1 MIKGGRYF
9 LIFQHNDMLNL
20 CLNMNESKPVYAYKY
35 NICVTKAVIAFL
47 TNTNNFASLLHYPT
61 LALVEMQTFLLMK
74 NWLSVFQNLL
84 KVHPHF

>member
-1 MIKGGRYF
+1 
-9 LIFQHNDMLNL
+9 
-20 CLNMNESKPVYAYKY
+20 MNESKPIYAYKY

-74 NWLSVFQNLL
+74 N
-84 KVHPHF
+84 